1 MYFLQAWNNWKEGTT
16 SNLIDQTLGNSS
28 RNEIMRCIHIGLLC
42 VQENVAYRPTMALTV
57 QMLNSHSSSLPAPT
71 QPAFLI
77 YSDIEREL
85 PQASQHLESSSRAS
99 KSQQYKDIDGTVYSL
114 V

>member
-1 MYFLQAWNNWKEGTT
+1 MSGSPIT
-16 SNLIDQTLGNSS
+16 
-28 RNEIMRCIHIGLLC
+28 EIIRCIHVGLLC

-85 PQASQHLESSSRAS
+85 PQASQHLESISGAS
-99 KSQQYKDIDGTVYSL
+99 ESQQYKDIDEIVYSSGH
-114 V
+114 